1 MALGVHRPGGH
12 GMPGADMVVSSS
24 ADGGATFAFEEMY
37 TDAYDAPKPR
47 RFYGE
52 AVSVLRR
59 SGCAVTVSSDA
70 TGPRSQSVTF
80 ERLLVA
86 PSETVANVTRG
97 RATAVVWA
105 FGEFGRARMAYHAR
119 RAGTATV
126 TW

>member
-12 GMPGADMVVSSS
+12 GMPGADMVVASS

-47 RFYGE
+47 RFYGD

-70 TGPRSQSVTF
+70 MGASQSVTF

-86 PSETVANVTRG
+86 PSDTVANITRG
-97 RATAVVWA
+97 RATDVVWA

-126 TW
+126 SWS